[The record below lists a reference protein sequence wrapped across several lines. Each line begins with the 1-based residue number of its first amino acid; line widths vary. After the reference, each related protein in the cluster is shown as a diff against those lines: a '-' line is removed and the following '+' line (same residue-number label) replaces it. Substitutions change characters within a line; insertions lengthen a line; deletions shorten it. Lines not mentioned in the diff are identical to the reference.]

1 MRSSAVRL
9 TCSAAAVTVA
19 LVGSVLIIRSEQ
31 QLSHRRTNVR
41 AFDVIA
47 REGSAAL
54 SGLRASQQAYVAP
67 GQGLGFWRSTVD
79 ALLESAASRI
89 RELEHL
95 AGNPASRS
103 SLTESAAAVENLRG
117 IDKRVRQY
125 LNTDQPLMAADVI
138 FSEAGDAAATAGR
151 QIELA
156 RQAEYLAWDAEE
168 AATRAQQVY
177 TAAGAAAFCL
187 IAIGFLTL
195 LSPVTPPVTKSV
207 HRSQPVEPPVSSP
220 SRVELQAAPAGPPQV
235 SSDLPREIVPVLKA
249 TVDLCTDLNRVRD
262 VDDLTR
268 LLGRAAQVMDA
279 SGLVVW
285 IASPGASSLRPVL
298 AHGYSPQALA
308 RMPPVPRS
316 ADNAAAAAFRTG
328 SLQIVLTRPGISSG
342 ALAAPMLA
350 SNGCIGALTAE
361 IKNGSETSDGIQ
373 ALAAIVASQLAG
385 VLADSVLETAEDEA
399 PESRIASA

>member
-1 MRSSAVRL
+1 M

-19 LVGSVLIIRSEQ
+19 LAASVLIIRSEQ
-31 QLSHRRTNVR
+31 HISQRRTNVR
-41 AFDVIA
+41 AFDVVA

-67 GQGLGFWRSTVD
+67 GQGLGFWMSKVD
-79 ALLESAASRI
+79 ALLESASSRI
-89 RELEHL
+89 SELEKL
-95 AGNPASRS
+95 AGSPASRA
-103 SLTESAAAVENLRG
+103 SLTESAAAVEDLRG

-138 FSEAGDAAATAGR
+138 FSEAGEAAATAGR
-151 QIELA
+151 QIEAA

-177 TAAGAAAFCL
+177 AAAGAAAFCL
-187 IAIGFLTL
+187 IAIGLLTL
-195 LSPVTPPVTKSV
+195 LSPGATPVANTVERP
-207 HRSQPVEPPVSSP
+207 QPVESPVSAP

-268 LLGRAAQVMDA
+268 LLGRAAQVMEA

-285 IASPGASSLRPVL
+285 IGTPGGSSLRPAL

-308 RMPPVPRS
+308 RMPHVPRS
-316 ADNAAAAAFRTG
+316 ADNAAAAAYRTG
-328 SLQIVLTRPGISSG
+328 SLQIVLTRPGISGG
-342 ALAAPMLA
+342 ALAAPMLS

-385 VLADSVLETAEDEA
+385 VLADSVLEAAEDEA